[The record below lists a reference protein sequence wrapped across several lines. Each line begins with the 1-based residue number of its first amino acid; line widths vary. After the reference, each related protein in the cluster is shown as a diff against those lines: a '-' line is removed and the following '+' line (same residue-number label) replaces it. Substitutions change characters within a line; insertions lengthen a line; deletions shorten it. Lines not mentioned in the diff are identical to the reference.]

1 MACQRIDPN
10 HGPVVPLIPV
20 VVLSQGAAVPAQILG
35 NFENF
40 IVDFGNSYGSTRLN
54 FVVIFHG
61 YLLC

>member
-10 HGPVVPLIPV
+10 HGPAVPLFPV

-35 NFENF
+35 NLENAM
-40 IVDFGNSYGSTRLN
+40 IDFGKADGIPLLN
-54 FVVIFHG
+54 VVVIFHG

>member
-35 NFENF
+35 NFEKLM
-40 IVDFGNSYGSTRLN
+40 VDFGNYGGIPLLN
-54 FVVIFHG
+54 FVVIFHS

>member
-10 HGPVVPLIPV
+10 HRPVVPLIPV

-35 NFENF
+35 NLENAM
-40 IVDFGNSYGSTRLN
+40 VDFGNSDGIPWLN
-54 FVVIFHG
+54 VVVIFHG